1 LFHRIDYLFRQY
13 RASLIRDHGR
23 YQSHNIVRLQTGPR
37 RIVDQNP
44 VAQSRLGH
52 QGIKPRQNRTVA
64 LLGTRDHLYSRIL
77 KYRHSCRSG
86 IVSVQRHNDSRD
98 SLTTEQRTQTM
109 FE

>member
-1 LFHRIDYLFRQY
+1 
-13 RASLIRDHGR
+13 
-23 YQSHNIVRLQTGPR
+23 VRLQPGPR

-44 VAQSRLGH
+44 VAQRRLGYP
-52 QGIKPRQNRTVA
+52 GIKSGQNRTVA
-64 LLGTRDHLYSRIL
+64 LFGTRNRLYSRVL
-77 KYRHSCRSG
+77 KYWHFGRPS